1 MTILLDSLFVKL
13 RIISKI
19 PADGRLSTTYP
30 DNITVEYNGSLQ
42 CLKRTFFRESRKDT
56 VKVLKELVDS
66 IIEASNYLMNSIYLN
81 IYTLKQTIPTTQ
93 ELEQFQVEFKDLD
106 SIKDEIDNSLKGFIN
121 LKNTYKHDAKI
132 SSDLEVM
139 VKNLQIQN
147 NKIKNKINL
156 LKSCC
161 DKKKIKKGEIINNNF

>member
-81 IYTLKQTIPTTQ
+81 IYTLKQT
-93 ELEQFQVEFKDLD
+93 
-106 SIKDEIDNSLKGFIN
+106 N
-121 LKNTYKHDAKI
+121 
-132 SSDLEVM
+132 
-139 VKNLQIQN
+139 
-147 NKIKNKINL
+147 
-156 LKSCC
+156 
-161 DKKKIKKGEIINNNF
+161 